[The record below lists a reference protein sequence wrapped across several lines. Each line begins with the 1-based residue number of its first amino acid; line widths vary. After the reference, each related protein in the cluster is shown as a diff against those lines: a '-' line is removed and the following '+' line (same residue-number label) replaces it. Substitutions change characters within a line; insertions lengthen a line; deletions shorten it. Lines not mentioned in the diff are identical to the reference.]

1 MQYINPKT
9 NTIYSGDRAH
19 WTHIPVT
26 SESPSPYHVPVVEGG
41 EHTGWEEDADAKR
54 EAMDAMTAT
63 RFQAKAALDDAGLLD
78 QVEAYMQGD
87 DVPRRVKLAWQ
98 EASFR
103 RGSKMVADIGAELG
117 LTEEQIDG
125 LFLAAQEIDA

>member
-1 MQYINPKT
+1 MQYINHKT
-9 NTIYSGDRAH
+9 NTLYSGDRAH
-19 WTHIPVT
+19 WRDIPV
-26 SESPSPYHVPVVEGG
+26 SFERPSPYHVPVVEDG

-103 RGSKMVADIGAELG
+103 RGSNVVNQIGAELD
-117 LTEEQIDG
+117 LSEADMDQ
-125 LFLAAQEIDA
+125 LFIAAQEIEA

>member
-1 MQYINPKT
+1 MRK
-9 NTIYSGDRAH
+9 
-19 WTHIPVT
+19 VT
-26 SESPSPYHVPVVEGG
+26 QSEIDERKAQA
-41 EHTGWEEDADAKR
+41 ERERLDAI
-54 EAMDAMTAT
+54 TVS

-98 EASFR
+98 EAGFR
-103 RGSKMVADIGAELG
+103 RGSKMIADIGAELG

>member
-1 MQYINPKT
+1 MQYIDSKT
-9 NTIYSGDRAH
+9 NTVYSGDRAH
-19 WTHIPVT
+19 WTHIPVA
-26 SESPSPYHVPVVEGG
+26 SERPSPYHVPVIEGG
-41 EHTGWEEDADAKR
+41 EHTGWEEDADVKR

-103 RGSKMVADIGAELG
+103 RGSNVVNQIGAELD
-117 LTEEQIDG
+117 LSEADMDQ
-125 LFLAAQEIDA
+125 LFIAAQEIEA

>member
-1 MQYINPKT
+1 MRKVTQSEIDERKAQAE
-9 NTIYSGDRAH
+9 RA
-19 WTHIPVT
+19 
-26 SESPSPYHVPVVEGG
+26 
-41 EHTGWEEDADAKR
+41 R
-54 EAMDAMTAT
+54 LDAMTAT

-125 LFLAAQEIDA
+125 LFLAAQEIES

>member
-26 SESPSPYHVPVVEGG
+26 SESPSPYHVPGVEGG

-125 LFLAAQEIDA
+125 LFIAAQEIEA